1 MAASIK
7 FSGKGQPGNLL
18 DPNNWVGGVVPGP
31 TSSALIDMNVGAPV
45 TGTFSVNNLMMLAP
59 ESITFAGTLDTAGV
73 GVCQGLMICE
83 GATAT
88 FSPGAILNDGGVL
101 IVGNDAVGAMVA
113 QGAGTVHSVINT
125 GSANIGKQDGGI
137 GTFTINDA
145 IWNNSGHAF
154 IGDDGSGTLNVLGA
168 SKVTFSGGVDM
179 ADEAGSHGVMTI
191 ATGASV
197 SVGLALCV
205 GEAASQDA
213 GTASVSVAAGAS
225 LTTGNALEVGNGGL
239 VTIAGGTVT
248 GGATASCVY
257 VQTGGEISG
266 YGLVTTRAG
275 AAVDDDGT
283 ILASG
288 GTLTVNGN
296 VGGEG
301 SIQIAANSSA
311 QLTGAGLGLS
321 GIAFIGPDATLSLAH
336 GVKAAASISGFGIG
350 DIIEMANVDAVSFNA
365 TTGNLT
371 LSDQGLQVSVLHLAG
386 SFAGDTFAVTQS
398 ANGAMITLHS

>member
-31 TSSALIDMNVGAPV
+31 TSSALITENVGGPV
-45 TGTFSVNNLMMLAP
+45 GSTFSVNNLMLLGA
-59 ESITFAGTLDTAGV
+59 ESIIFTGTLDTAGV
-73 GVCQGLMICE
+73 GACQGLMICD

-88 FSPGAILNDGGVL
+88 FTPGAILNDGHAL
-101 IVGNDAVGAMVA
+101 IVGNDAVGALVA
-113 QGAGTVHSVINT
+113 QGTGTIHSVIN
-125 GSANIGKQDGGI
+125 SVNANIGKQDAGV
-137 GTFTINDA
+137 GTVTINDA

-154 IGDDGSGTLNVLGA
+154 IGDAGSGAVNILGA
-168 SKVTFSGGVDM
+168 SIVTFGGGVDM
-179 ADEAGSHGVMTI
+179 ADEAGSRGVMTI

-205 GEAASQDA
+205 GEAASKDA

-239 VTIAGGTVT
+239 LTIAGGTVT

-266 YGLVTTRAG
+266 YGLLTTRAG

-283 ILASG
+283 ILAKG

-301 SIQIAANSSA
+301 SIQIAANSTA

-336 GVKAAASISGFGIG
+336 GVKAAASISGFAVG

-386 SFAGDTFAVTQS
+386 SFAGDTFSVTQS
-398 ANGAMITLHS
+398 ATGAMITLHS